1 MNSKLKIKSCN
12 QSRIALGKL
21 ANNKK
26 ELYKKINTL
35 SLNIE
40 RDDYLDDEEN
50 LSQILEDNDDILYL
64 DAPLVDDDLLFELY
78 DRTYS
83 YSDLKDLGAKLH
95 IVEKI
100 CYPKKLPNYVS
111 FVSDNTSETKY
122 DYLPLIE
129 NEDSL
134 KENLKISKNISLE
147 KLKILAFE
155 WRDDS
160 EDEYCSFGFP
170 RKTFAGFSYGN
181 VYSFPEIIKNWG
193 DHDSFHAK
201 NFYRNS
207 VIFEKIENY
216 EGYEPLNDNDLESVF
231 LNIN

>member
-26 ELYKKINTL
+26 ELFSKINAL

-40 RDDYLDDEEN
+40 KDDYLDAEDN

-64 DAPLVDDDLLFELY
+64 DGPLVDDDLLFELY

-83 YSDLKDLGAKLH
+83 YKDLIDLGAKLH

-100 CYPKKLPNYVS
+100 CYPKKLPHYVS
-111 FVSDNTSETKY
+111 YVSDTSDAQY

-129 NEDSL
+129 QENSL
-134 KENLKISKNISLE
+134 KENLEISKNISLE

-160 EDEYCSFGFP
+160 KDEYCSFGFP
-170 RKTFAGFSYGN
+170 RITFAGFSYGN
-181 VYSFPEIIKNWG
+181 INTYPDKIKNWG
-193 DHDSFHAK
+193 DHDSFYTK

-216 EGYEPLNDNDLESVF
+216 EGYEPLNNNDLERVF
-231 LNIN
+231 QNIN